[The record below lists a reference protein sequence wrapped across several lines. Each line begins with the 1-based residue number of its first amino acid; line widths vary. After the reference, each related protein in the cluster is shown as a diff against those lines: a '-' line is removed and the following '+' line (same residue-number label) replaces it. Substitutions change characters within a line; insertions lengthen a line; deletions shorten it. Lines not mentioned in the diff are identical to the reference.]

1 MIMTFTKGIALI
13 SSLLLGGAP
22 FGSSEEAPQE
32 TVAAAAADQGAAA
45 VDATGDPIVLDLE
58 EFQLTGKE
66 REQVAES
73 SVKTIEDKA
82 GHDLVNIEF
91 NDDTVVLRPV
101 ESFDEQNDQEYFSE
115 IMDALKTLGY
125 ENIAAVG
132 KPVYVEQAPE
142 FDLESLTAEKD
153 IDIEAVALPEVDPTF
168 SHVIRA

>member
-32 TVAAAAADQGAAA
+32 TVAGAAA

-73 SVKTIEDKA
+73 SVQTIEDKA

-101 ESFDEQNDQEYFSE
+101 ESFDEQNDQKYFSE
-115 IMDALKTLGY
+115 IVDALKTLGY

-142 FDLESLTAEKD
+142 YDLESLTAEKD
-153 IDIEAVALPEVDPTF
+153 IHVEAVALPEVDPAF